1 MDKLLKILDE
11 LMCNFFNAVLIRLHV
26 DDVETKRNNLIEF
39 VKFGIVGLSN
49 TAVSYIIYVLVLQIF
64 SLINLRFRYDY
75 FVGNVVSFV
84 LSVLW
89 SFYWNNKYVFKVKD
103 GEKRNIFSALLK
115 TYMTYAFTGLILN
128 NILAYVWIDIFHIHK
143 MIAPLITLIV
153 SVPINFILNKLWA
166 FRTKKITKDKRGADK
181 NLRTKKIR

>member
-1 MDKLLKILDE
+1 MERISKFLDG
-11 LMCNFFNAVLIRLHV
+11 LMTQIFDGILIRLRL

-49 TAVSYIIYVLVLQIF
+49 TVVSYIIYVLTLQLFVLLGIQ
-64 SLINLRFRYDY
+64 FRYDY
-75 FVGNVVSFV
+75 FVGNIVSFM

-89 SFYWNNKYVFKVKD
+89 SFYWNNKYVFKVKE
-103 GEKRNIFSALLK
+103 GEKRNVLLALFK

-128 NILAYVWIDIFHIHK
+128 NIFAYVWIDIFHVHK

-153 SVPINFILNKLWA
+153 SVPINFLLNKLWA
-166 FRTKKITKDKRGADK
+166 FRTQ
-181 NLRTKKIR
+181 

>member
-1 MDKLLKILDE
+1 MDRVSKFLDG
-11 LMCNFFNAVLIRLHV
+11 LMTKFFDAVLTRLHV

-49 TAVSYIIYVLVLQIF
+49 TAVSYIIYVLTLQFFVLSGIQ
-64 SLINLRFRYDY
+64 FRYDY
-75 FVGNVVSFV
+75 FVGNVVSFI

-89 SFYWNNKYVFKVKD
+89 SFYWNNKYVFKVKE
-103 GEKRNIFSALLK
+103 GEKRNILLALFK
-115 TYMTYAFTGLILN
+115 TYLTYAFTGLILN

-166 FRTKKITKDKRGADK
+166 FRTKKE
-181 NLRTKKIR
+181 

>member
-1 MDKLLKILDE
+1 MTK
-11 LMCNFFNAVLIRLHV
+11 FFDAVLTRLHV

-49 TAVSYIIYVLVLQIF
+49 TAVSYIIYVLTLQFFVLSGIQ
-64 SLINLRFRYDY
+64 FRYDY
-75 FVGNVVSFV
+75 FVGNVVSFI

-89 SFYWNNKYVFKVKD
+89 SFYWNNKYVFKVKE
-103 GEKRNIFSALLK
+103 GEKRNILLALFK
-115 TYMTYAFTGLILN
+115 TYLTYAFTGLILN

-166 FRTKKITKDKRGADK
+166 FRTKKE
-181 NLRTKKIR
+181 

>member
-1 MDKLLKILDE
+1 MDKLFKSLDGLMSKFFDAILT
-11 LMCNFFNAVLIRLHV
+11 RLHA
-26 DDVETKRNNLIEF
+26 DNVEVKRNNLIEF

-49 TAVSYIIYVLVLQIF
+49 TVVSYIIYVLTLQLFVLLGIQ
-64 SLINLRFRYDY
+64 FRYDY
-75 FVGNVVSFV
+75 FVGNIVSFM

-89 SFYWNNKYVFKVKD
+89 SFYWNNKYVFKVKE
-103 GEKRNIFSALLK
+103 GEKRNVLLALFK

-153 SVPINFILNKLWA
+153 SVPINFLLNKLWA
-166 FRTKKITKDKRGADK
+166 FRTQ
-181 NLRTKKIR
+181 

>member
-1 MDKLLKILDE
+1 MERISKFLDG
-11 LMCNFFNAVLIRLHV
+11 LMTQIFDAILIRLRL

-49 TAVSYIIYVLVLQIF
+49 TLVSYIIYVLTLQLFVLLGIQ
-64 SLINLRFRYDY
+64 FRYDY
-75 FVGNVVSFV
+75 FVGNIVSFM

-89 SFYWNNKYVFKVKD
+89 SFYWNNKYVFKVKE
-103 GEKRNIFSALLK
+103 GEKRNVLLALFK

-128 NILAYVWIDIFHIHK
+128 NIFAYVWIDIFHVHK

-166 FRTKKITKDKRGADK
+166 FRTQK
-181 NLRTKKIR
+181 NS